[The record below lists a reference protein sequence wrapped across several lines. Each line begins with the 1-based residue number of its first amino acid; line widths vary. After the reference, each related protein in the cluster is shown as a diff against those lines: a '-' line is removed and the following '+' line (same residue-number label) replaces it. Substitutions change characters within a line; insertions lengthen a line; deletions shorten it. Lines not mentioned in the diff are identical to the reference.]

1 MRPTIAVAVPI
12 QGLPQ
17 AQWVYSFLFSCIFHC
32 LTVMQPHLSTL
43 HLHSLLCV
51 KDPYLNCYVFLGHIV
66 FTDSMNLE
74 SKELPESFLVQVIWE
89 WLTIRCQTMLSP
101 HPHTS
106 VTSLCA
112 ETMQSGW
119 WVLSVISWW
128 KVFLKRHAHEGS
140 NGAVEAL
147 FPLQSLQNSG
157 AVRIVTFSLPLLFYF
172 CLCCPVSCSG
182 MFKLSSRLVMTKRQA
197 LLSLWRIKSRIIK
210 HCLHA
215 KQHNRS

>member
-51 KDPYLNCYVFLGHIV
+51 KDPYLNCNVFLGHIV

-74 SKELPESFLVQVIWE
+74 SKALPESFLVQVIWE

-157 AVRIVTFSLPLLFYF
+157 AARIVTVSLPLFFLISVSAV
-172 CLCCPVSCSG
+172 LCHVLG
-182 MFKLSSRLVMTKRQA
+182 T
-197 LLSLWRIKSRIIK
+197 LLQTVHDQKTSAVIAMKNKVETYYTLLT
-210 HCLHA
+210 C
-215 KQHNRS
+215 